1 MAMGSAVVGST
12 GGFEAVWY
20 NPAGMAYDEELT
32 FAFGYQHG
40 FLELEINDEPWAA
53 LDTPALVFGFG
64 IPLPLGGVLE
74 DRISMGM
81 GFVLP
86 TTSILIA
93 DTKAP
98 GDLTYVLLENRAQT
112 VSIMGGLAMRILD
125 ELSIGWSMLALA
137 ELDGA
142 IDVGPNESGRL
153 GSQARD
159 QLVTAYSNAVG
170 VMVRPLPNRL
180 GLGLVWRQ
188 ASAANY
194 ALPISVELG
203 DEFRLPVP
211 VLDISGVAQYDPAQV
226 SASVWGRPTD
236 WLHLEFGMTHKRW
249 ARFENPIV
257 YTAVPDEYPP
267 QPVPGFSNTTV
278 WRAGVEGRFE
288 RGDWSLRP
296 RLGFAYEPSPAPEQT
311 GLHNYLDSDRSIP
324 SLGLGFRL
332 GVLTVDTAWQ
342 MHLLADRDHEKDGCV
357 EVEDGFWDLPLEE
370 GMEVSP
376 AYPSVNPGCPGVSHG
391 GTIQVVNLQLGVAF

>member
-1 MAMGSAVVGST
+1 MALGGAITGSAA
-12 GGFEAVWY
+12 GFEAVWY
-20 NPAGMAYDEELT
+20 NPAGMAFDEELT
-32 FAFGYQHG
+32 FSFGYQHG
-40 FLELEINDEPWAA
+40 ILDLEINDEPWAA

-64 IPLPLGGVLE
+64 IPLPLGGVME

-112 VSIMGGLAMRILD
+112 VSIMGGLAVRIID
-125 ELSIGWSMLALA
+125 QLSIGWSLLALA

-142 IDVGPNESGRL
+142 IDVEPNESGQL

-159 QLVTAYSNAVG
+159 QLVTDYSNVVG
-170 VMVRPLPNRL
+170 LTVRPLPERL
-180 GLGLVWRQ
+180 GIGVVWRQ
-188 ASAANY
+188 ASEANY

-226 SASVWGRPTD
+226 SASVWGRPLE
-236 WLHLEFGMTHKRW
+236 WLHVELGLTHKW
-249 ARFENPIV
+249 WSRFENPIV
-257 YTAVPDEYPP
+257 YTAVPEGFPP
-267 QPVPGFSNTTV
+267 QPEPGFSNTTV
-278 WRAGVEGRFE
+278 WRAGVEGWFE
-288 RGDWSLRP
+288 HGDWSLRP

-311 GLHNYLDSDRSIP
+311 GLHNYLDSDRTIP
-324 SLGLGFRL
+324 SLGFGLRR
-332 GVLTVDTAWQ
+332 GVLTVDAAWQ
-342 MHLLADRDHEKDGCV
+342 MHLLANRSHEKPGCV
-357 EVEDGFWDLPLEE
+357 EVEEGVWDLPLEE

-376 AYPSVNPGCPGVSHG
+376 AYPGVNPGCPGVSHG
-391 GTIQVVNLQLGVAF
+391 GSIQVVNLQLGVAF